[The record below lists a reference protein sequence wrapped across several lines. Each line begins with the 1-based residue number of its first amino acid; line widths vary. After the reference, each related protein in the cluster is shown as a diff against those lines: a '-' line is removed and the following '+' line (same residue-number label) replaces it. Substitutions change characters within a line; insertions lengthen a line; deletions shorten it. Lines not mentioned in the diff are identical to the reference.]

1 MKKFSICFWRIQAEL
16 ENFFYPKIIDEKM
29 LKKTRIELKNNN
41 KVRIH
46 LARQK
51 DLEDIMTIQKAC
63 YHGKAPWSKTIVRN
77 ELKNL
82 YSFFLIAKDEG
93 EGIAFIAAMLRKG
106 HIHITNLGTK
116 PSYQRQ
122 GLAEQLIRKVAHI
135 AKELEI
141 KVLTL
146 ELRVSNHKAK
156 KLYKKIGFKE
166 AYIKKNYYHDNN
178 EDGLKMIYSIDKE
191 DEEKNERK

>member
-1 MKKFSICFWRIQAEL
+1 MLKKFSIWFLRMKAEL
-16 ENFFYPKIIDEKM
+16 ENFFYPKIINEEM
-29 LKKTRIELKNNN
+29 LKKTTIELKNKD

-46 LARQK
+46 LARQE
-51 DLEDIMTIQKAC
+51 DLENIMNIQKAC
-63 YHGKAPWSKTIVRN
+63 YHGKAPWNKAIVRN
-77 ELKNL
+77 ELRNL
-82 YSFFLIAKDEG
+82 YSFFLIAEYEG
-93 EGIAFIAAMLRKG
+93 EGIAFIAASLKKG

-122 GLAEQLIRKVAHI
+122 GLAEHLIRNVAHI

-166 AYIKKNYYHDNN
+166 KSIRKNYYSDNN
-178 EDGLKMIYSIDKE
+178 EDALKMAYRIEKE
-191 DEEKNERK
+191 DEDKEK